1 MSSSTSK
8 EQVAPAFCIKGAECE
23 ADENHGG
30 SQEGCD
36 DDAEGT
42 QTVLVRAELSFKIS
56 QMQCLAFT
64 EQVLADI

>member
-23 ADENHGG
+23 ANEHHRG

-36 DDAEGT
+36 DDAEGNKAF
-42 QTVLVRAELSFKIS
+42 VLNTLRIS
-56 QMQCLAFT
+56 QT
-64 EQVLADI
+64 EQLLADVLH